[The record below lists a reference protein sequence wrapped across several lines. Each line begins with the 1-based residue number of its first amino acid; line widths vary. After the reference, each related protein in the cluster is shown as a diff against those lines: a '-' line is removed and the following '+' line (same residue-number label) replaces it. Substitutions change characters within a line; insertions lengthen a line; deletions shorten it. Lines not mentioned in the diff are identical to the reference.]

1 MRHTH
6 AGFTLMELLVVI
18 AIAAVLSSLAV
29 PSFQASVRSAQ
40 TRDAAT
46 SFYSALARAR
56 SEAIARNVDI
66 NVCPRNVTD
75 LNTATCFTGTGADA
89 AWRNGWIVYQGVTPT
104 DVLLIHEPIA
114 DSLLLSGAGGLLTF
128 DASGRVTTLANFDLC
143 RGAGDTKG
151 RRISVSRSGRVALEL
166 KTC

>member
-18 AIAAVLSSLAV
+18 AIAAVLTGLAI
-29 PSFQASVRSAQ
+29 PSFQASIRSAES
-40 TRDAAT
+40 RDAAT

-56 SEAIARNVDI
+56 SEAIARNADI
-66 NVCPRNVTD
+66 NICARNVTD
-75 LNTATCFTGTGADA
+75 LNTATCATGTGADA
-89 AWRNGWIVYQGVTPT
+89 AWRNGWIVYQGATPT

-114 DSLLLSGAGGLLTF
+114 DALLLSGAAGILTF

-143 RGAGDTKG
+143 RGAGDAKG
-151 RRISVSRSGRVALEL
+151 RRISVSRSGRVALEA
-166 KTC
+166 KSC